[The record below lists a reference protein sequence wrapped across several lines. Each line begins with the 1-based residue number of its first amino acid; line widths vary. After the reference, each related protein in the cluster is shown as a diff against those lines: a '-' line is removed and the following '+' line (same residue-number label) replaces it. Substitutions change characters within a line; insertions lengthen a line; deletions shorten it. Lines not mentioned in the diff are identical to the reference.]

1 MRKLIEFLRDVKYQ
15 KRGADEF
22 EEMKPQ
28 LTSDEIELI
37 ETIFQL
43 MADIANWAAEQ
54 TLCAAGILA
63 ESRED
68 KDVKGI
74 TKALGVFSK
83 FVINPMLA
91 VRYLKSLNISLS
103 KDLLLEMLS
112 NVSSDDDEDTCDNK
126 CICDGECTCKEKKE
140 DTFGDIQK
148 EISDLIDKFNKN

>member
-1 MRKLIEFLRDVKYQ
+1 MRKLIEFLRDVKDQ

-68 KDVKGI
+68 KDVKDI
-74 TKALGVFSK
+74 TKGLGVFSK
-83 FVINPMLA
+83 FAINPMLA

-103 KDLLLEMLS
+103 KDLLLEMLN
-112 NVSSDDDEDTCDNK
+112 NVSSDDECTCGD
-126 CICDGECTCKEKKE
+126 ECTCKEKKE
-140 DTFGDIQK
+140 DTFDDIQK

>member
-1 MRKLIEFLRDVKYQ
+1 MRKLIEFLRDVKDQ
-15 KRGADEF
+15 KRGAEEF

-37 ETIFQL
+37 ETVFQL

-54 TLCAAGILA
+54 TLCGAGILA
-63 ESRED
+63 ECRED
-68 KDVKGI
+68 KDIKGI
-74 TKALGVFSK
+74 TKGLGVFSK
-83 FVINPMLA
+83 FAINPMLA

-112 NVSSDDDEDTCDNK
+112 NVSSDDDEHTCDGK
-126 CICDGECTCKEKKE
+126 CDGECTCKEKKE
-140 DTFGDIQK
+140 ETFDDIQK

>member
-1 MRKLIEFLRDVKYQ
+1 MRKLIDFLRDVKDQ
-15 KRGADEF
+15 KRGAEEF
-22 EEMKPQ
+22 EAMKPQ

-37 ETIFQL
+37 ETVFQL
-43 MADIANWAAEQ
+43 MADIANWAGEQ

-63 ESRED
+63 ECRED

-74 TKALGVFSK
+74 TKGLQVFSK
-83 FVINPMLA
+83 FAINPMLA

-112 NVSSDDDEDTCDNK
+112 NVSSDDDEHTCDGK
-126 CICDGECTCKEKKE
+126 CDGECTCKEKKE
-140 DTFGDIQK
+140 ETFDDIQK

>member
-1 MRKLIEFLRDVKYQ
+1 MRKLIEFLRDVKEQ

-28 LTSDEIELI
+28 LTEDEIELI
-37 ETIFQL
+37 ETVFQL

-83 FVINPMLA
+83 FAINPMLA

-112 NVSSDDDEDTCDNK
+112 NVSSDDECTCDGK
-126 CICDGECTCKEKKE
+126 CTCKEKEE
-140 DTFGDIQK
+140 DTFDDIQK